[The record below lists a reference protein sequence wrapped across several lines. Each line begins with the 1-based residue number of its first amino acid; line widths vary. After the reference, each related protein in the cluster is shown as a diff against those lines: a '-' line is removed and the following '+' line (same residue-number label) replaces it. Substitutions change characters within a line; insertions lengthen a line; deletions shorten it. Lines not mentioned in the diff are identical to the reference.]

1 MSQRAEIRSLTG
13 LRGIAAVLV
22 VVYHLLY
29 VMISDPSYNSLPIVF
44 LRHGYLA
51 VDLFFVLS
59 GYVIALTHARE
70 FSVALS
76 VRAFADFLGR
86 RIARVYP
93 AYITV
98 TALVSAHNAAIT
110 PSQDMNSGWMLVANA
125 LLVQSWGISPSIVGP
140 GWSISTEFAAYLL
153 FPLLAIAVL
162 HRRQRWTWASA
173 IVATVVVYYVA
184 TRSSATLHQD
194 TATAVRH
201 GPLDVYG
208 VGTPFLLLRCLGG
221 FTLGLVAYSVSQF
234 AQVKSLASRA
244 FIGDIVIAVVLALML
259 IPDGDVAIVLMFVP
273 LIVTLAEQRSLSSA
287 FMSSPVVHWLGL
299 LSYSLY
305 LVHQPMDIYLR
316 RTMTNLLTM
325 INIPHPFTLSAIA
338 LCIPILAVSVACYY
352 GIEKP
357 GRTWSRRLLKF
368 GNSPNSSQTDVGIG
382 AR

>member
-13 LRGIAAVLV
+13 LRGIAAVFV
-22 VVYHLLY
+22 ITYHLCY
-29 VMISDPSYNSLPIVF
+29 VMISNPSYNSLPIIF

-70 FSVALS
+70 LSVGFS
-76 VRAFADFLGR
+76 VRAFADFLAR
-86 RIARVYP
+86 RIGRVYP

-98 TALVSAHNAAIT
+98 TAVVALHDATIAPRHGMVS
-110 PSQDMNSGWMLVANA
+110 GRMLIANA
-125 LLVQSWGISPSIVGP
+125 LLMQSWGISPSIVGP

-153 FPLLAIAVL
+153 FPLLVCAVL
-162 HRRQRWTWASA
+162 HRRQRWAWASA
-173 IVATVVVYYVA
+173 IAATVVVYFVA
-184 TRSSATLHQD
+184 TRSSAILHQD
-194 TATAVRH
+194 TATSVRH

-221 FTLGLVAYSVSQF
+221 FTLGLIAYRLSQLT
-234 AQVKSLASRA
+234 QIKSLASRA
-244 FIGDIVIAVVLALML
+244 FIGDIAMASVLALML
-259 IPDGDVAIVLMFVP
+259 IPNGDVAIVLMFVP
-273 LIVTLAEQRSLSSA
+273 LIVTLAEQRSLSAA
-287 FMSSPVVHWLGL
+287 FMSSPVVYWLGL
-299 LSYSLY
+299 ISYSLY

-357 GRTWSRRLLKF
+357 GRAWSRRLLKF
-368 GNSPNSSQTDVGIG
+368 GKSPNSSQTDVGIG